1 MMARVLSKRIS
12 IVVVSALAAA
22 LAALIVANMVG
33 FNPFRSGQ
41 IDRSQPALLKSV
53 KDISQ
58 YHAAVGNFDV
68 VLDIDD
74 DVAGMPNIIAG
85 RRTLYVAAGS
95 VNAYVDLAGLADQDL
110 TLSPDGKSVSVRLPE
125 PQLDKP
131 NLDPD
136 RTYMFMQER
145 GVFDRIAD
153 AVEPPQQAQFYK
165 LAETKLVAAA
175 EESEL
180 RKRAAENTKTMLAGV
195 FVSLGIQVTFLGDAS
210 G

>member
-1 MMARVLSKRIS
+1 MMARVLSKRIWA
-12 IVVVSALAAA
+12 VVVSALAAA
-22 LAALIVANMVG
+22 LAALIVANVVG
-33 FNPFRSGQ
+33 FNPFRSSQ
-41 IDRSQPALLKSV
+41 TDRSQPALLKSV

-58 YHAAVGNFDV
+58 YHAAVGNFEV

-74 DVAGMPNIIAG
+74 DIAGMPNIIAG
-85 RRTLYVAAGS
+85 RRSLYVAAGS

-110 TLSPDGKSVSVRLPE
+110 RVSPDGKSVSVRLPE

-153 AVEPPQQAQFYK
+153 AIEPPQQAQFYK

-180 RKRAAENTKTMLAGV
+180 RKRAAENTKAMLTGV